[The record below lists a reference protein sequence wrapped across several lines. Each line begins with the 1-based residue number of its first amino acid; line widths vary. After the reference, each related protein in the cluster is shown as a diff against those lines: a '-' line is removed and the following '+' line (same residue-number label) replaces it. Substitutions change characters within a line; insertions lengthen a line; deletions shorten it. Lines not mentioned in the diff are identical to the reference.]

1 MGPAGVG
8 QAGVSA
14 RTVSVVRVAAVVGD
28 LLFGSK
34 VKAMLEEA
42 GHEVA
47 LVPAPDRAGKAEVL
61 VVDLASGT
69 IEPEAAGDIGTP
81 RLAIYSHVDLE
92 TRLRAEAAGFDL
104 VVPRSRFVREGAA
117 LVERLART

>member
-1 MGPAGVG
+1 M
-8 QAGVSA
+8 Q
-14 RTVSVVRVAAVVGD
+14 VAAVVGD

-47 LVPAPDRAGKAEVL
+47 LVPSPDRVGEADVV

-69 IEPEAAGDIGTP
+69 IEPEATGDVGVP
-81 RLAIYSHVDLE
+81 RLAIYSHVDVE
-92 TRLRAEAAGFDL
+92 TRARAEKAGFDL
-104 VVPRSRFVREGAA
+104 VVPRSRFVREGAE
-117 LVERLART
+117 LVESLAKS